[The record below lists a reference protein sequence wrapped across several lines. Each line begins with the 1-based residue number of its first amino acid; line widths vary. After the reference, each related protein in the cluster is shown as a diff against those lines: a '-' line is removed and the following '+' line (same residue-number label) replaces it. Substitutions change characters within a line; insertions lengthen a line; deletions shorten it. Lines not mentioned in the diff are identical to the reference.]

1 MQILKNLL
9 KTLDYLKEID
19 VPGYKHIHPTFVT
32 VGYNVVGHSVDSYS
46 LLKSDSRRLGE
57 DSIRKVLTATL
68 LTVLIAILLTITVV
82 TSLDKP
88 WYWMLINIVTTVLPL
103 IIQVP
108 MAVDY
113 CEKYMD
119 EQLMP
124 NLMSRRNIAFLYL
137 AYMEEQKNAT
147 TNITSSGSEDS
158 DITS

>member
-1 MQILKNLL
+1 
-9 KTLDYLKEID
+9 
-19 VPGYKHIHPTFVT
+19 
-32 VGYNVVGHSVDSYS
+32 
-46 LLKSDSRRLGE
+46 
-57 DSIRKVLTATL
+57 
-68 LTVLIAILLTITVV
+68 
-82 TSLDKP
+82 
-88 WYWMLINIVTTVLPL
+88 MLINIVTTVLPL

-147 TNITSSGSEDS
+147 TNIASSGSEDS